1 MASKVVT
8 QDGRDPDYVKGAFAR
23 IADNYVLAN
32 HVLSAGTDILWRRKV
47 GRMVAG
53 FHPMRVLDV
62 ATGTGDLALE
72 IQRHCPDAEVLGAD
86 FCEEMLRYARERGLR
101 DLIKADALELPFEDE
116 SFDVATVGFG
126 LRNMANWEGGLRE
139 MSRVVRAGGLVLV
152 LDFSVPQGI
161 LRRPY
166 TFYLTRILPMI
177 GGAIT
182 GEPEAYEYLAES
194 IDRFPSGE
202 DMLEL
207 FSGAGLLKPEWI
219 PLSAGIAS
227 IYKGQVPVSQS

>member
-1 MASKVVT
+1 
-8 QDGRDPDYVKGAFAR
+8 
-23 IADNYVLAN
+23 
-32 HVLSAGTDILWRRKV
+32 
-47 GRMVAG
+47 
-53 FHPMRVLDV
+53 MRVLDV
-62 ATGTGDLALE
+62 ATGTGDLALA
-72 IQRHCPDAEVLGAD
+72 IQRHCPDAEVLGTD
-86 FCEEMLRYARERGLR
+86 FCEEMLQHARERGLR
-101 DLIKADALELPFEDE
+101 DPIKADALDLPFEDE

-166 TFYLTRILPMI
+166 TFYLKRILPMI
-177 GGAIT
+177 GGVIT

-202 DMLEL
+202 AMLEL
-207 FSGAGLLKPEWI
+207 FSGVGLLNPEWR

>member
-1 MASKVVT
+1 
-8 QDGRDPDYVKGAFAR
+8 
-23 IADNYVLAN
+23 
-32 HVLSAGTDILWRRKV
+32 
-47 GRMVAG
+47 
-53 FHPMRVLDV
+53 
-62 ATGTGDLALE
+62 
-72 IQRHCPDAEVLGAD
+72 
-86 FCEEMLRYARERGLR
+86 
-101 DLIKADALELPFEDE
+101 
-116 SFDVATVGFG
+116 
-126 LRNMANWEGGLRE
+126 
-139 MSRVVRAGGLVLV
+139 

-207 FSGAGLLKPEWI
+207 FSRAGLLKPEWI